1 LTTTELVRRLERA
14 EAEVSLRTAEVC
26 RARGAD
32 MRVRRALGGWAID
45 FGPGSPLSQVLFA
58 GMDGP
63 VDEGEFAEVEQAF
76 FARDV
81 AATIS
86 LCPYADPSLVRIL
99 GRRGYR
105 ISHFEHTMLRELS
118 ADALEPPA
126 PNVRLAA
133 KADWASCTDVVCG
146 AFFPGGDAPDSVRSL
161 FELLYDAEGAAV
173 FLATRGGAVAACG
186 GITHA
191 GDVAVLSGDGTLE
204 AFRGLGLQNALIRT
218 RCAYARELGC
228 ELAMSSTVPGSS
240 SQRNYERQGFRV
252 AYTKALLTKDPGS
265 PE

>member
-1 LTTTELVRRLERA
+1 MTTIELVRRLERA

-58 GMDGP
+58 GMDGE
-63 VDEGEFAEVEQAF
+63 VEEREFADVEGAF

-81 AATIS
+81 AAAIS

-99 GRRGYR
+99 GKRGYR

-118 ADALEPPA
+118 GDALEQPA
-126 PNVRLAA
+126 PHVRLAA
-133 KADWASCTDVVCG
+133 KADWPACTDVVCG
-146 AFFPGGDAPDSVRSL
+146 AFFPDGDAPASVRGL

-173 FLATRGGAVAACG
+173 FLATRGGVVAACG
-186 GITHA
+186 GATIA
-191 GDVAVLSGDGTLE
+191 GEVAVLAGDGTLKG
-204 AFRGLGLQNALIRT
+204 FRGTGLQNALIRA
-218 RCAYARELGC
+218 RCEYARRQGC
-228 ELAMSSTVPGSS
+228 ELAMSSTVPGST

-252 AYTKALLTKDPGS
+252 AYTKALLTKDPGA